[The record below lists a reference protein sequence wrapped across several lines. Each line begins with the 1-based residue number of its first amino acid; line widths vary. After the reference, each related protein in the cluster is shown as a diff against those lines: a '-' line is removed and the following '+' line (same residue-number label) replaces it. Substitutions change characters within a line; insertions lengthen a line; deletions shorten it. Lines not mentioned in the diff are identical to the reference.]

1 MAVFLHTLESIL
13 FDVPIIFCTHR
24 EPVTIIVSKNWKI
37 TGNMEK
43 NITKQKKPLSRG
55 RERRDEKK
63 YVNWKKI
70 PISNPP

>member
-1 MAVFLHTLESIL
+1 
-13 FDVPIIFCTHR
+13 
-24 EPVTIIVSKNWKI
+24 
-37 TGNMEK
+37 MEK
-43 NITKQKKPLSRG
+43 NITKHKKPLSRG